1 MSEPCDSRV
10 TREKEF
16 TPGAVRAAPR
26 GACRRPAVAPPS
38 RRGRTISPAVRREC
52 HTHTS
57 RLRALKS
64 EMPSI
69 SIFDKRINIHR
80 LHALPRTCAPSPRGS
95 GSRRL
100 RARRDTLNSFKTLR
114 THHSAPARINRLRS
128 ITFCLTYS
136 RAPLW
141 RSAVSASARN
151 IDVASAAL
159 SPIGIIVGRRL

>member
-26 GACRRPAVAPPS
+26 GACRRPAGS